1 METSQEKYR
10 QGLDQNPLGMAIGF
24 LGVGLLAGSLVPI
37 TRREDELMGERS
49 DELLDAVKET
59 GEDFLEKGKR
69 VVERVAH
76 TTMDQVDG
84 ADVDTIELST
94 VADDLKATVLG
105 AVSEVKKEAKDAAND
120 EGLTAKQLK
129 EQAGLREEENV
140 SSTAKPATSSQ
151 TKKTT

>member
-1 METSQEKYR
+1 M
-10 QGLDQNPLGMAIGF
+10 
-24 LGVGLLAGSLVPI
+24 AGSLVPI